1 MFLFKYTI
9 IIPHK
14 NIPDLLHRCLLS
26 IPDRKDTQVVVI
38 DDNSINKPQLYKFKQ
53 ASIEY
58 INLTENK
65 GAGYARNIGLK
76 EAEGQWILFADAD
89 DFFTEEA
96 FNVFDDHS
104 SDAEDLI
111 YFRST
116 SKYSETLLPAARN
129 LYILE
134 ILDNH
139 KKQMTTHS
147 RNLVKY
153 RVVGPPAKMIKKEL
167 INKYNIKFDE
177 VQASNDVMF
186 SIKTAYYA
194 GDSVKILDDIVYC
207 MTTREGSLTQTH
219 KFPIFLCRYKVTLS
233 VNVFLK
239 EHNQAKYC
247 FSLLRYIIK
256 SAGYGIFKPFQLTFL
271 AMKSRNNIFSN
282 CFSKYR

>member
-38 DDNSINKPQLYKFKQ
+38 DDNSTNKPQLCKFKET
-53 ASIEY
+53 SVEY

-76 EAEGQWILFADAD
+76 EAKGQWILFADAD

-96 FNVFDDHS
+96 FDVFDDHC

-111 YFRST
+111 YFRSI

-139 KKQMTTHS
+139 KKRMTTHS
-147 RNLVKY
+147 LNLVKY

-194 GDSVKILDDIVYC
+194 GDSVKVLEDIVYC

-219 KFPIFLCRYKVTLS
+219 NFPIFLCRYNVTLS
-233 VNVFLK
+233 VNDFLK
-239 EHNQAKYC
+239 KNNQAKYC

-256 SAGYGIFKPFQLTFL
+256 SAQYGIFKPFQLTFL
-271 AMKSRNNIFSN
+271 AMKLRNNIFSN